1 LDLIF
6 LCSLIQ
12 LYLLLHAAVRS
23 GSGGDAGGERCGA
36 LGEPFW
42 RGLLALLMLV
52 SYIFS
57 YFCSY

>member
-1 LDLIF
+1 M
-6 LCSLIQ
+6 
-12 LYLLLHAAVRS
+12 HAAVRA
-23 GSGGDAGGERCGA
+23 GNCGDVGGERCGA
-36 LGEPFW
+36 LGEPFC

>member
-1 LDLIF
+1 M
-6 LCSLIQ
+6 
-12 LYLLLHAAVRS
+12 HAAVRA
-23 GSGGDAGGERCGA
+23 GNCGDVGGERCGA

-57 YFCSY
+57 FFCSY